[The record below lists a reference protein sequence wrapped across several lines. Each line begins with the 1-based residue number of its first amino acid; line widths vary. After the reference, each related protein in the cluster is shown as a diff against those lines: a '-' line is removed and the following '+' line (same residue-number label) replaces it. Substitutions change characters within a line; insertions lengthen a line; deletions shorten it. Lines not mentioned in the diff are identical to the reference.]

1 MLTQNSIL
9 FSQKGSNQMKI
20 LLCDDNLR
28 FAEKTANFIDS
39 YYRSKSIPTM
49 CFVTSSPTEVLSRQ
63 DIRDFDVAF
72 LDADMKPING
82 IEVGRFLKSVKP
94 EIILVFISAFLEF
107 APQGYTVNTFRYIL
121 KNDLRKT
128 LPLCL
133 DEIVEQL
140 SISTAY
146 FTFKNQREIF
156 KLPYREIY
164 YFQSELRKVNIFGVR
179 PNVIIAS
186 FYSKLSD
193 IVDEL
198 KNHDFLQTSKRDL
211 INMSY
216 IQSISSY
223 RVTLTNGIVMGVS
236 RNEYS
241 SIKECFIE
249 WRGRL

>member
-1 MLTQNSIL
+1 MLTQNGIQL
-9 FSQKGSNQMKI
+9 NQKGSLQMKI

-39 YYRSKSIPTM
+39 YYRSKSIPTT
-49 CFVTSSPTEVLSRQ
+49 CVVTSDPTAVLTRQ
-63 DIRDFDVAF
+63 DIREFDVAF

-121 KNDLRKT
+121 KNDYRRT

-133 DEIVEQL
+133 NEIVEQL
-140 SISTAY
+140 SISHAY

-156 KLPYREIY
+156 RLPYREIY
-164 YFQSELRKVNIFGVR
+164 YLQSELRKVNIYGST

-193 IVDEL
+193 IADEL
-198 KNHDFLQTSKRDL
+198 KSHDFLQTSKRDL

-223 RVTLTNGIVMGVS
+223 KVALKNGVIMGVS

-241 SIKECFIE
+241 SIKEQFIE
-249 WRGRL
+249 WRGQL

>member
-1 MLTQNSIL
+1 MLAQNRLL
-9 FSQKGSNQMKI
+9 FSQKGSTRMKI

-28 FAEKTANFIDS
+28 FAEKVATIIES
-39 YYRSKSIPTM
+39 YYRTKSIPTT
-49 CFVTSSPTEVLSRQ
+49 CFVTSNPKEVLSRQ
-63 DIRDFDVAF
+63 DISEFDVAF

-94 EIILVFISAFLEF
+94 EIVLVFISAFLEF

-121 KNDLRKT
+121 KNDLQVA

-133 DEIVEQL
+133 NEIIEQL
-140 SISTAY
+140 SISNAY
-146 FTFKNQREIF
+146 FLFKSQRETF

-164 YFQSELRKVNIFGVR
+164 YLQSELRKVNIYGNK

-193 IVDEL
+193 IADDL
-198 KNHDFLQTSKRDL
+198 KKHDFLQTSKRDL
-211 INMSY
+211 VNMSY

-223 RVTLTNGIVMGVS
+223 KVSLKNGVIMGVS

-241 SIKECFIE
+241 SIKECFIK
-249 WRGRL
+249 WRGQL